1 MLEVLIVNLP
11 IKVPE
16 ENEEPNLNGMLK
28 TLLTPELPAKTIIER
43 LERIYHIPLTEQE
56 KGEVGDM
63 CNLGEA
69 ILERGVERGIQQV
82 IKAYIELCEEMEISK
97 EETKEK
103 AQTKFDLREKTAE
116 EYVKKYYK

>member
-1 MLEVLIVNLP
+1 
-11 IKVPE
+11 
-16 ENEEPNLNGMLK
+16 MLK

-43 LERIYHIPLTEQE
+43 LESIYHIPLTEQE

-69 ILERGVERGIQQV
+69 ILERGIKQGMERGVERGIQQV

-97 EETKEK
+97 E
-103 AQTKFDLREKTAE
+103 
-116 EYVKKYYK
+116 